1 MKVAAGLLCLV
12 GIIGLSLLLYHTALT
27 QSTYDGLPTVPCIDY
42 TKPILQDFHVTLAIQ
57 INDKTLQLDP
67 TIGQDYGNCLH
78 DIFTNDS
85 SGVVYVQ
92 SNDNQTFSL
101 GQFFDVWKKTFTPQQ
116 IFSFQTSSSRHI
128 EVLVNNQKIEAY
140 RNIILKP
147 NQHIIVMYK

>member
-1 MKVAAGLLCLV
+1 MKIAGALLCLICV
-12 GIIGLSLLLYHTALT
+12 VGLSLLLYHTALT

-42 TKPILQDFHVTLAIQ
+42 TKPILQDFHVTIAIQ
-57 INDKTLQLDP
+57 INGRSRQLDP
-67 TIGQDYGNCLH
+67 TIGHDYGNCLH

-92 SNDNQTFSL
+92 SNDNEQFSL

-116 IFSFQTSSSRHI
+116 IFSFQTSSSHNI
-128 EVLVNNQKIEAY
+128 EVLVNNQRVEEY

-147 NQHIIVMYK
+147 NQHILVIYK